1 MAKHFVVLLIY
12 IGIVSGAIL
21 AVQPAAAAA
30 TVGQES
36 GHTLILDA
44 GHGGE
49 DGGALSADGEKE
61 SDINLAIVLRLEQ
74 LMGFCG
80 VCPVLTRRE
89 DRSLHDVTADTLR
102 EKKVSDLHNR
112 VALVEGAENPVFLSV
127 HQNSYADAKYSGA
140 QVFYAPTEGSASWG
154 EAAQALLRG
163 ALDENNTRGAKEIPD
178 TVYLMNHIRCPGL
191 LVECGFLSNR
201 EEAHLL
207 GTAEYQKKVA
217 AALAGVCLC
226 CLRGI

>member
-1 MAKHFVVLLIY
+1 MGKHFVVLLIY
-12 IGIVSGAIL
+12 IGIVSGSIL
-21 AVQPAAAAA
+21 AAKPAAAAVA
-30 TVGQES
+30 VYQER
-36 GHTLILDA
+36 GYTLILDA

-49 DGGALSADGEKE
+49 DGGALSADGKKE

-80 VCPVLTRRE
+80 ICPVLTREE
-89 DRSLHDVTADTLR
+89 DCSLHDNSASTLR

-112 VALVEGAENPVFLSV
+112 VSLVEEAENPVFLSV
-127 HQNSYADAKYSGA
+127 HQNSFENGRYSGA
-140 QVFYAPTEGSASWG
+140 QVFYAPTAGSASWG
-154 EAAQALLRG
+154 EAAQVLLRG
-163 ALDENNTRGAKEIPD
+163 VLDETNTRAAKEIPD

-201 EEAHLL
+201 EEARLL

-226 CLRGI
+226 YLRNI